1 MHSAFSPWLVL
12 ILAPS
17 TKSRLASWTLQS
29 LDLLGSGSPGTGLWF
44 LPLARH
50 IVASVARGLR
60 IAGVEASG
68 LWSRDHFSEFWY
80 AKLDDFDGLIAVVPL
95 VSTAAVLSVPITFA
109 KCCYR
114 LEGFIGPR
122 FT

>member
-1 MHSAFSPWLVL
+1 MVFRHSTLSPWLVF

-17 TKSRLASWTLQS
+17 ARFRRACWTLQS
-29 LDLLGSGSPGTGLWF
+29 LNLLGSGSPGTGLWF

-68 LWSRDHFSEFWY
+68 LWSRDHFSEFWF

-95 VSTAAVLSVPITFA
+95 VSTAAVLSVPFTFA
-109 KCCYR
+109 
-114 LEGFIGPR
+114 
-122 FT
+122 